1 MTLKE
6 KRVWKMSIRKK
17 AILEKEL
24 SLKQKI
30 KRAYYRGFYFDIQI
44 DSNKKEFIWISKEEA
59 AQALRYNIRLET
71 GYIYDEWYRKNN
83 SK

>member
-1 MTLKE
+1 M
-6 KRVWKMSIRKK
+6 
-17 AILEKEL
+17 
-24 SLKQKI
+24 
-30 KRAYYRGFYFDIQI
+30 RAYYRGFYFDIQI

>member
-6 KRVWKMSIRKK
+6 KRVRKMSIRKK

-30 KRAYYRGFYFDIQI
+30 KRAYYESI
-44 DSNKKEFIWISKEEA
+44 
-59 AQALRYNIRLET
+59 L
-71 GYIYDEWYRKNN
+71 
-83 SK
+83 